1 MFASRFFKIVT
12 ASSLLLGLAATVG
25 CRIDHPPSR
34 SQRQEIRQEKLADVP
49 LPILPQ
55 PAYDDAVQVIQ
66 FCGSPRSDTVMPVYS
81 KYYNGP
87 VRRLEYVGRRHVTLD
102 FIPSNPRAELAYG
115 EAPLGPSYGGGPV
128 SPNTTW
134 RFQAGRMEQ
143 EVMIT
148 SHRLEFYLPC
158 AGQALK
164 QDF

>member
-1 MFASRFFKIVT
+1 MLAQRVSNIVA
-12 ASSLLLGLAATVG
+12 ASSLLLGLAASVG

-34 SQRQEIRQEKLADVP
+34 SQRQESRQEKLAEAP
-49 LPILPQ
+49 LPVLPQ
-55 PAYDDAVQVIQ
+55 PEYDDAVQVLQ
-66 FCGSPRSDTVMPVYS
+66 FCGPPRSDIVLPVYS

-102 FIPSNPRAELAYG
+102 FIPSRPRAELAYG
-115 EAPLGPSYGGGPV
+115 EAPLGPSYGGGQV

-158 AGQALK
+158 AGQALR